1 MVAEWHACEN
11 RFGSSDGI
19 GHHKARGGVESE
31 SSLVGGITASGNLSD
46 LVQEGGGLFSHAA
59 PSLVSKSSKRV
70 AHHASRNFPL
80 FVLRKSAALGR
91 MARKGRCTLNA
102 VVASSCDGAGAY
114 VGKSGISAKE
124 DLVVWTAV
132 GVKKESGV
140 SFVVR
145 RPAIFMRESQQSR
158 SGS

>member
-70 AHHASRNFPL
+70 GQSCEQELPTSRNIANFG
-80 FVLRKSAALGR
+80 FLRGDTPRL
-91 MARKGRCTLNA
+91 LLLLENL
-102 VVASSCDGAGAY
+102 
-114 VGKSGISAKE
+114 I
-124 DLVVWTAV
+124 
-132 GVKKESGV
+132 VKC
-140 SFVVR
+140 
-145 RPAIFMRESQQSR
+145 
-158 SGS
+158 